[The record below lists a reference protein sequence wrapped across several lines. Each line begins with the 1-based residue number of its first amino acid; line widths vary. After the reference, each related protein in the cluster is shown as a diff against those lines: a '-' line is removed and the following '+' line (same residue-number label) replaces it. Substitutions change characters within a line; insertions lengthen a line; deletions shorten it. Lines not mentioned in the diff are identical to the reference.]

1 MKTIILFLLVLFLSV
16 NIASSQTRK
25 AHQTNTE
32 YVLEILKT
40 HKIEHIYIVG
50 VNKYFQYNKEWL
62 NNIQTDGE
70 YITFEH
76 LEEEKLHSWDISTA
90 LFIERY
96 RNVLKIRLSEYVG
109 E

>member
-1 MKTIILFLLVLFLSV
+1 MKTIFLFLILLLMSV
-16 NIASSQTRK
+16 TVTYSQSRK
-25 AHQTNTE
+25 AHQTNTQ
-32 YVLEILKT
+32 YVLEILNT
-40 HKIEHIYIVG
+40 HKIEHIYVVG

-76 LEEEKLHSWDISTA
+76 LEEEKLHSWDISSA
-90 LFIERY
+90 VFIERY
-96 RNVLKIRLSEYVG
+96 RDVLKIRLSQYVG